1 MVILSKKEINEICEK
16 YDLKFS
22 NDRDGKTYYFFIRS
36 LLFTPNGWRRLFP
49 EGYYNCF
56 CRFRRT
62 KDQKYTLIEQST
74 GPTIDLSA
82 PDYYIFYRDN
92 VVKSANNKEF
102 NDWIRKTVY
111 KVRVTIP
118 KRVKERKLKQK
129 LKRIKED
136 F

>member
-22 NDRDGKTYYFFIRS
+22 NDSNGNTYYLFIRS
-36 LLFTPNGWRRLFP
+36 LLFSPIGWRIIFP
-49 EGYYNCF
+49 EGYYNSF
-56 CRFRRT
+56 CRFRRD
-62 KDQKYTLIEQST
+62 KYQNYTLIEQYT
-74 GPTIDLSA
+74 GPTIDSSA
-82 PDYYIFYRDN
+82 PDYYIFCRDY
-92 VVKSANNKEF
+92 VKSANKEEF

-118 KRVKERKLKQK
+118 KRVKERKLKVK
-129 LKRIKED
+129 LKRIKQD

>member
-1 MVILSKKEINEICEK
+1 MVILTKKEINEICEK

-22 NDRDGKTYYFFIRS
+22 KDKDCNTYYLFIRS
-36 LLFTPNGWRRLFP
+36 LLFNPTGWNRLFP

-56 CRFRRT
+56 CRFHKI
-62 KDQKYTLIEQST
+62 KDQKYTLIEQSS
-74 GPTIDLSA
+74 GPTIDLEE

-92 VVKSANNKEF
+92 VVKSANKEEF
-102 NDWIRKTVY
+102 NDWVRKTVY

>member
-1 MVILSKKEINEICEK
+1 MIILSKKEINEICEK

-22 NDRDGKTYYFFIRS
+22 KDKDCNIYYLFIRS
-36 LLFTPNGWRRLFP
+36 LLFTPNGWKRLFP

-56 CRFRRT
+56 CRFHRT

-74 GPTIDLSA
+74 GPTIDIEE
-82 PDYYIFYRDN
+82 PNYYIFNRDN
-92 VVKSANNKEF
+92 VVKSANKEEF
-102 NDWIRKTVY
+102 NDWVRKTVY